1 MVWYEF
7 IEKGPLKKLD
17 FSQNRKFTMNQGE
30 CETMKIHKKIA
41 AALAAVAIL
50 VSASVSALAV
60 APGYSD
66 YGASD
71 TAQVTPGQA
80 VGQLVAPD
88 TGVSVDI
95 PADVLPQGVTQVTMA
110 VAAKDSAAFKTAIDN
125 AAKLG
130 YEDVEVLDI
139 VLLDQN
145 GNPISKLNGEVTV
158 TVPANGSQNSVL
170 YISDDHNVTDM
181 KATLQN
187 RYLSFKTN
195 HFSYYAAATLTK
207 EAAGVPQTGDSATT
221 VIVVGVMSVAALGI
235 LIASVKARKARAK

>member
-1 MVWYEF
+1 M
-7 IEKGPLKKLD
+7 
-17 FSQNRKFTMNQGE
+17 
-30 CETMKIHKKIA
+30 MKIHKKIA
-41 AALAAVAIL
+41 GVFAAMVVLASTSL
-50 VSASVSALAV
+50 TALAV

-80 VGQLVAPD
+80 VGELVAPD

-110 VAAKDSAAFKTAIDN
+110 VAAKDSSEFQAAIDN

-139 VLLDQN
+139 VLLDQD
-145 GNPISKLNGEVTV
+145 GNPISQLNGEVTV
-158 TVPANGSQNSVL
+158 TVPAKGSQNSVL
-170 YISDDHNVTDM
+170 YVNDEQDVTDM
-181 KATLQN
+181 KAVLEN

-195 HFSYYAAATLTK
+195 HSPMRWQWQRKSPRYRTPARSPPEHAA
-207 EAAGVPQTGDSATT
+207 DSA
-221 VIVVGVMSVAALGI
+221 IFDVGES
-235 LIASVKARKARAK
+235 

>member
-1 MVWYEF
+1 M
-7 IEKGPLKKLD
+7 
-17 FSQNRKFTMNQGE
+17 
-30 CETMKIHKKIA
+30 MKIHKKIA
-41 AALAAVAIL
+41 GVFAAMVVLASTSL
-50 VSASVSALAV
+50 TALAV

-80 VGQLVAPD
+80 VGELVAPD

-110 VAAKDSAAFKTAIDN
+110 VAAKDSSEFQAAIDN

-139 VLLDQN
+139 VLLDQD
-145 GNPISKLNGEVTV
+145 GNPISQLNGEVTV
-158 TVPANGSQNSVL
+158 TVPAKGSQNSVL
-170 YISDDHNVTDM
+170 YVNDEQDVTDM
-181 KATLQN
+181 KAVLEN

-195 HFSYYAAATLTK
+195 HFSHYAAATLTE

-221 VIVVGVMSVAALGI
+221 VIVLGVMSAAALGI
-235 LIASVKARKARAK
+235 LVASGKARKASEK